1 MNSLISSTFSEV
13 SYNMQIHLY
22 IYEWAMATTLY
33 MQLFFYQWWS
43 FSYWKKIILIWFQSC
58 SNWFCHSL
66 TYFHI
71 KIQFCSLIKFN
82 QINYKEEKLKNK
94 KKGVCEN
101 GMILYEN
108 SQLIVATFVHL
119 HYTWFYSSNNV
130 LITDFY
136 PSF

>member
-22 IYEWAMATTLY
+22 IYEWTMDTTLY
-33 MQLFFYQWWS
+33 MQLFFLS
-43 FSYWKKIILIWFQSC
+43 VMVFFILKKKIILIWFQSC

-71 KIQFCSLIKFN
+71 KIQFCSLIKFS
-82 QINYKEEKLKNK
+82 QINYKEEKLK
-94 KKGVCEN
+94 KKGVCES

-119 HYTWFYSSNNV
+119 LYTWFYSSNNV

>member
-13 SYNMQIHLY
+13 SYIMQIHLY

-33 MQLFFYQWWS
+33 MQLFFFIS
-43 FSYWKKIILIWFQSC
+43 DGLFHTEKKIILIWFQSY

-82 QINYKEEKLKNK
+82 QINYKEEKLK

-108 SQLIVATFVHL
+108 SQLIVATFEHL
-119 HYTWFYSSNNV
+119 LYTWFYSSNNV
-130 LITDFY
+130 LIADFY

>member
-33 MQLFFYQWWS
+33 MQLFFLS
-43 FSYWKKIILIWFQSC
+43 VMVFFILKKIILIWFQSC
-58 SNWFCHSL
+58 SNWFYHSL

-82 QINYKEEKLKNK
+82 QINYKEEKLK
-94 KKGVCEN
+94 KKGVCGK

-108 SQLIVATFVHL
+108 SQLIVATFVYL
-119 HYTWFYSSNNV
+119 LYTWFYSSNNV

>member
-33 MQLFFYQWWS
+33 MQLFFLS
-43 FSYWKKIILIWFQSC
+43 VMVFFIVKKIILIWFQSC

-82 QINYKEEKLKNK
+82 QINYKEEKLKK
-94 KKGVCEN
+94 KDVCEN

-119 HYTWFYSSNNV
+119 LYTWFYSSNNV

>member
-33 MQLFFYQWWS
+33 MQLFFFIS
-43 FSYWKKIILIWFQSC
+43 DGLFHTEKKIILIWFQSC

-71 KIQFCSLIKFN
+71 KIQFCSLIKFH
-82 QINYKEEKLKNK
+82 QINYKEEKLKK
-94 KKGVCEN
+94 KKKRCMWKWYDFVWKFTINCSDLRTFALHL
-101 GMILYEN
+101 IL
-108 SQLIVATFVHL
+108 QFK
-119 HYTWFYSSNNV
+119 
-130 LITDFY
+130 
-136 PSF
+136 

>member
-71 KIQFCSLIKFN
+71 KIQFCSLIKFH
-82 QINYKEEKLKNK
+82 QINYKEEKLKK
-94 KKGVCEN
+94 KKVYVKMVWFC
-101 GMILYEN
+101 MK
-108 SQLIVATFVHL
+108 IVATFVHL
-119 HYTWFYSSNNV
+119 LYTWFYSSNNV

>member
-22 IYEWAMATTLY
+22 IYEWTMDTTLY
-33 MQLFFYQWWS
+33 MQLFFLS
-43 FSYWKKIILIWFQSC
+43 VMVFFILKKKIILIWFQSC

-71 KIQFCSLIKFN
+71 KIQFCSLIKFS
-82 QINYKEEKLKNK
+82 QINYKEEKLK

-119 HYTWFYSSNNV
+119 LYTWFYSSNNV

>member
-1 MNSLISSTFSEV
+1 MNSLISGIVQYANSFIYLWVGNGYHT
-13 SYNMQIHLY
+13 IHA
-22 IYEWAMATTLY
+22 IIFFISDG
-33 MQLFFYQWWS
+33 LFHTE
-43 FSYWKKIILIWFQSC
+43 KKIILIWFQSC
-58 SNWFCHSL
+58 LNWFCHSL

-82 QINYKEEKLKNK
+82 QINYKEEKLKK

-119 HYTWFYSSNNV
+119 PYTWFYSSNNV

>member
-22 IYEWAMATTLY
+22 ICMSGQWLPHYTCNY
-33 MQLFFYQWWS
+33 FFLS
-43 FSYWKKIILIWFQSC
+43 VMVFFILKKIILIWFQSC

-71 KIQFCSLIKFN
+71 KIQFCSLIKFS
-82 QINYKEEKLKNK
+82 QINYKEEKLKK
-94 KKGVCEN
+94 KSVCEY

-119 HYTWFYSSNNV
+119 LYTWFYSSNNV
-130 LITDFY
+130 PITDFY

>member
-33 MQLFFYQWWS
+33 MQLFFLS
-43 FSYWKKIILIWFQSC
+43 VVVFFILKKIILIWFQSC

-66 TYFHI
+66 TYFNI

-82 QINYKEEKLKNK
+82 QINYKEEKLK
-94 KKGVCEN
+94 KKGVCEY

-119 HYTWFYSSNNV
+119 LYTWFYSSNNV